1 MSFNKC
7 IDHKN
12 YDSLSWDDFQI
23 MMIEDGYNADYVC
36 DVDYQDYGYEYCKDC
51 EKLIQTE

>member
-12 YDSLSWDDFQI
+12 YDSLSWDEFQI
-23 MMIEDGYNADYVC
+23 MMMEDGYNPDYVC
-36 DVDYQDYGYEYCKDC
+36 DIDYQDYGYEYCKEC

>member
-7 IDHKN
+7 VDHKN
-12 YDSLSWDDFQI
+12 YDSLSWDDFQT
-23 MMIEDGYNADYVC
+23 MMIEDGYSPDYVC
-36 DVDYQDYGYEYCKDC
+36 DISYQDYGYEYCKDC